1 MKPKFD
7 LLVCATVVATLW
19 GGTANAQVSSQG
31 LGVSDAVYTM
41 TNQLKEFIESSVIQV
56 LNVAGPRESSESGVY
71 RFALEIL
78 RTYWQDR

>member
-1 MKPKFD
+1 MITD